1 MSVRTVDTNLF
12 YLDCDIIVHQV
23 NCQCKMGIGIAKDI
37 KTKYPN
43 VFTEY
48 VHFCNLIKSDIDLLG
63 RCQIVKVEKFDKFS
77 PQYVANLF
85 GQQYY
90 GSGALY
96 TSYEALESAFKELLG
111 WVNQNYKNETVT
123 IGIPYKIGCGL
134 AGGDWDIV
142 NEIILD
148 IFDKTPNIN
157 VIICKF
163 KKD

>member
-23 NCQCKMGIGIAKDI
+23 NCQCKMGVGIAKDI
-37 KTKYPN
+37 KVKYPN

-48 VHFCNLIKSDIDLLG
+48 VHFCNLIKSDINLLG
-63 RCQIVKVEKFDKFS
+63 RCQIVEVERFDNFS
-77 PQYVANLF
+77 PRYVANLF

-96 TSYEALESAFKELLG
+96 TSYEALEMAFKELLL
-111 WVNQNYKNETVT
+111 WINQNHKNKKIT
-123 IGIPYKIGCGL
+123 IGVPYKIGCGL
-134 AGGDWDIV
+134 AGGDWNIV
-142 NEIILD
+142 NKIILNV
-148 IFDKTPNIN
+148 FDKEPNVN

-163 KKD
+163 KND